1 MKGPAAILIA
11 VHSKK
16 CCFVAVKKGERKEKS
31 DCIFKNFKKLSW
43 LYTAA
48 SDLSRKLFFFEI
60 QMWKIGSQVAISKL
74 LTLKFLLVM
83 RKEASI
89 LAMIYLKYKSEK
101 LIILINIPFN
111 QINK

>member
-1 MKGPAAILIA
+1 MRLRQQLFRAIMKGPAAILIA

-31 DCIFKNFKKLSW
+31 DCIFKNLKKLSW

-60 QMWKIGSQVAISKL
+60 QM
-74 LTLKFLLVM
+74 
-83 RKEASI
+83 
-89 LAMIYLKYKSEK
+89 
-101 LIILINIPFN
+101 
-111 QINK
+111 